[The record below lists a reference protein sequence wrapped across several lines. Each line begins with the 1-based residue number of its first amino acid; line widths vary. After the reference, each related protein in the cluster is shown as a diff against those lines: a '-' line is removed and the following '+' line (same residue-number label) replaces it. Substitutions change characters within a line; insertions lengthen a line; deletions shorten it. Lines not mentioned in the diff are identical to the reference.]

1 MKRALILILLS
12 ALAAVPAAFG
22 DDKPGPPV
30 RRTIFVRDGKVLEL
44 DGELLAG
51 KRVFLGISPLD
62 LTPELRDHFGA
73 SKDSGILIA
82 EVEANS
88 PAAKAGLKVGDIV
101 VALDGKDVA
110 SSGDLRRSLN
120 TKKDGETVRIDILRG
135 RSRQTL
141 VATVVERDF
150 PGLFRQGEPF
160 RQGDMK
166 ELQKQLN
173 TTFNSPE
180 WKARV
185 DRLRPLGGDCGE
197 LQSRIRDLE
206 SRLKDLEKR
215 LHK

>member
-1 MKRALILILLS
+1 MKRALTLILL
-12 ALAAVPAAFG
+12 AAFAVAPAAFA
-22 DDKPGPPV
+22 DDKPGTPV
-30 RRTIFVRDGKVLEL
+30 RRTVLVRDGKVLEL

-51 KRVFLGISPLD
+51 KRMFLGISPLD
-62 LTPELRDHFGA
+62 LTPQLRDHFGA
-73 SKDSGILIA
+73 EKDSGILIA
-82 EVEANS
+82 EVEPNS
-88 PAAKAGLKVGDIV
+88 PAAKAGLKVGDII

-120 TKKDGETVRIDILRG
+120 AKKDGDTVRIDVLRG

-141 VATVVERDF
+141 VATLVERDF
-150 PGLFRQGEPF
+150 PGLFREGEMF

-185 DRLRPLGGDCGE
+185 DRLRPLGGDCGD

-206 SRLKDLEKR
+206 TRLKDLEKR
-215 LHK
+215 LQK